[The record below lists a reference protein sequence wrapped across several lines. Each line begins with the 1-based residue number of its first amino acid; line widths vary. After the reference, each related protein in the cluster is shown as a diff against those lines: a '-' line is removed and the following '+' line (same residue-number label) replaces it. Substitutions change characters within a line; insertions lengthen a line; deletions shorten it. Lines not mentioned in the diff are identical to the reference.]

1 MKHLLTAFIL
11 IITACFAYAGLAG
24 FLTQEPRS
32 WTFIQSV
39 GGMKISLQGNTLSVD
54 CDVSG
59 TRKVTVKPTMI
70 NSGLAVRKLE
80 HKQVGKTIQLS
91 LVTSV
96 FEKGMSSSCKPLD
109 LSAYPAGAYSVEY
122 RDPAGAT
129 HALGRIAIIS
139 RPRAREDAAAPKT
152 PPAP

>member
-1 MKHLLTAFIL
+1 MKGKTMKHLTAFML
-11 IITACFAYAGLAG
+11 IITACVACAGIAG
-24 FLTQEPRS
+24 FLTQETRS
-32 WTFIQSV
+32 WAFIQSV

-70 NSGLAVRKLE
+70 NSGLAVRKLA
-80 HKQVGKTIQLS
+80 HKQFGKTIQLS

-109 LSAYPAGAYSVEY
+109 LSAYPAGEYSVEY
-122 RDPAGAT
+122 RDPDGTT
-129 HALGRIAIIS
+129 HALGKITLKKQN
-139 RPRAREDAAAPKT
+139 P
-152 PPAP
+152 